1 MSCLPRLSQNQE
13 RKNATKRY
21 CCTHQLHY
29 FKTCPLC
36 DIKQAILQL
45 GIMEKQKEEIE
56 NNIERIVLG
65 KEVKNDCK
73 TSDTI

>member
-1 MSCLPRLSQNQE
+1 
-13 RKNATKRY
+13 
-21 CCTHQLHY
+21 
-29 FKTCPLC
+29 
-36 DIKQAILQL
+36 
-45 GIMEKQKEEIE
+45 MEKQKEEIE